1 MGWQRAEKIINAPEE
16 SLVHQMLVSL
26 NSAMMSEGLNHRRRG
41 ERQPL
46 IETQEDELSEE
57 DYTALI
63 DDKNVKFKSQKKAES
78 ERYHPTSNLCMVLAA
93 PFSLS
98 LY

>member
-1 MGWQRAEKIINAPEE
+1 
-16 SLVHQMLVSL
+16 
-26 NSAMMSEGLNHRRRG
+26 MSEGLNHRRRG

-46 IETQEDELSEE
+46 IETQEDEPSEE